1 MAKKSTQPLG
11 PFQLEWLEALES
23 GKFEQGQ
30 TCLKKD
36 NKFCCLGV
44 ACELSGI
51 TAIPAAIASSGVV
64 RYKYLGERHYLPQE
78 IVDRLKFRSN
88 QGCAFGEPHMA
99 IAILNDEGKTFKDI
113 AAIIRENP
121 SKYFT
126 ASA

>member
-1 MAKKSTQPLG
+1 MAKKSIQQLG
-11 PFQLEWLEALES
+11 PLQLEWLEALES

-51 TAIPAAIASSGVV
+51 TAIPAARHGVV
-64 RYKYLGERHYLPQE
+64 RYEYLGERHYLPKE

-88 QGCAFGEPHMA
+88 QGDAFSGNLQES
-99 IAILNDEGKTFKDI
+99 FKSAQENSGLLFKAVLAG
-113 AAIIRENP
+113 AALAAKE
-121 SKYFT
+121 
-126 ASA
+126 A